1 MSNIE
6 DKELN
11 NVTKELRGLHLERY
25 RISKKEKVLLRELVE
40 NRRRR
45 KDIRRLS
52 EESEKTTD
60 AVGAS
65 KSRLANEKKDRFGK
79 VIRVGDR
86 VEFLTSGRFVGNFW
100 TVYKITDKR
109 VLCERNNGFQKT
121 HREFKNVKRLD

>member
-1 MSNIE
+1 M
-6 DKELN
+6 
-11 NVTKELRGLHLERY
+11 
-25 RISKKEKVLLRELVE
+25 E

-52 EESEKTTD
+52 EKSEKTTD
-60 AVGAS
+60 VVGAS

-86 VEFLTSGRFVGNFW
+86 VEFLTSGRFIGNFW

>member
-11 NVTKELRGLHLERY
+11 NVTKELRRLHLKRY
-25 RISKKEKVLLRELVE
+25 RICKKEKELLRELVE
-40 NRRRR
+40 IRRRR
-45 KDIRRLS
+45 KDTRQLS
-52 EESEKTTD
+52 AESEQTTD

-65 KSRLANEKKDRFGK
+65 RSRLADEKKDRFGN